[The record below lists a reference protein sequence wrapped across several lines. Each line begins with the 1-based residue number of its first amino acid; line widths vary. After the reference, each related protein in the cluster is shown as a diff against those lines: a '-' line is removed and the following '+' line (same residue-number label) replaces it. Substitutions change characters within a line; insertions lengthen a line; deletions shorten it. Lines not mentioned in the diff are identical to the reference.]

1 MPTLRCQTCGGEI
14 AESLLACPACGTLVH
29 AATLKQLAEVA
40 AEARAAGD
48 TTGALAAWR
57 QALELLPGGT
67 RQREVVAATI
77 DSLGRELDQPSAVT
91 GPAPQSGSRSRVAT
105 GAAGLGAIGLLL
117 SKLKLVLLGLTKLGT
132 LASMLLAF
140 SVYWT
145 LWGWRFAL
153 GFVASIYIHE
163 MGHVAALSRLGI
175 KATAPM
181 FIPGIGA
188 VVRLKQYPVTPRED
202 ARVGLAGPIWGLV
215 AAAAAYAIFRA
226 TDSQTWGAIAQV
238 GAWINLFNLLPVW
251 QLDGAR
257 GFRALSRA
265 ERWGVVAIVAAM
277 WLATREGLLVLL
289 FLTAGY
295 AALRGQA
302 QAEGDRR
309 AAFEFGA
316 LVVVL
321 SLMTRIPVRTI

>member
-1 MPTLRCQTCGGEI
+1 
-14 AESLLACPACGTLVH
+14 VH
-29 AATLKQLAEVA
+29 AETLKRLASDA
-40 AEARAAGD
+40 ATARAAGD
-48 TTGALAAWR
+48 VTAALTAWR
-57 QALELLPGGT
+57 EALELLPPGT
-67 RQREVVAATI
+67 RQREVVLATI
-77 DSLGRELDQPSAVT
+77 ESLSREMDQAGSTASASAPGTGRSKIA
-91 GPAPQSGSRSRVAT
+91 SR
-105 GAAGLGAIGLLL
+105 AAGIGALGLLL

-153 GFVASIYIHE
+153 GFIASIYVHE

-175 KATAPM
+175 KATPPM

-202 ARVGLAGPIWGLV
+202 ARVGLAGPIWGL
-215 AAAAAYAIFRA
+215 AAAALAYAAFR
-226 TDSQTWGAIAQV
+226 TTGSQTWGAIAQV

-257 GFRALSRA
+257 GFRALARP
-265 ERWGVVAIVAAM
+265 ERWAVVAIVAAM
-277 WLATREGLLVLL
+277 WLVTREGLLVLL
-289 FLTAGY
+289 FLTAGF
-295 AALRGQA
+295 AALRGA
-302 QAEGDRR
+302 APAEGDRR
-309 AAFEFGA
+309 AVLEFGT
-316 LVVVL
+316 LVAIL

>member
-1 MPTLRCQTCGGEI
+1 M
-14 AESLLACPACGTLVH
+14 H
-29 AATLKQLAEVA
+29 AAALKQLAEEA
-40 AEARAAGD
+40 AQARAAGD
-48 TTGALAAWR
+48 VSTALAAWR
-57 QALELLPGGT
+57 KALDLLPPGT
-67 RQREVVAATI
+67 RQREVIAATI
-77 DSLGRELDQPSAVT
+77 DSLGRELDQSGAT
-91 GPAPQSGSRSRVAT
+91 AATSPQRKSGSKVAT
-105 GAAGLGAIGLLL
+105 GAAGIGALGLVL

-132 LASMLLAF
+132 LASMLLSF
-140 SVYWT
+140 SIYWG

-153 GFVASIYIHE
+153 GFVASIYVHE
-163 MGHVAALSRLGI
+163 MGHVAALTRLGI

-202 ARVGLAGPIWGLV
+202 ARVGLAGPIWGLA
-215 AAAAAYAIFRA
+215 AAAAAYAVFRV
-226 TDSQTWGAIAQV
+226 TGSQTWGAIAQV

-257 GFRALSRA
+257 GFRALARA
-265 ERWGVVAIVAAM
+265 ERWGIVAIIAAM
-277 WLATREGLLVLL
+277 WIATHEGLLVLL

-295 AALRGQA
+295 AAWRGQA
-302 QAEGDRR
+302 PEAGDRR

>member
-1 MPTLRCQTCGGEI
+1 
-14 AESLLACPACGTLVH
+14 VH
-29 AATLKQLAEVA
+29 ADILKRLAADATT
-40 AEARAAGD
+40 ARAAGD
-48 TTGALAAWR
+48 VTAALTAWR
-57 QALELLPGGT
+57 EAIELLPPGT
-67 RQREVVAATI
+67 RQREVVLATI
-77 DSLGRELDQPSAVT
+77 ESLSRELDQAGSSAGASPPGT
-91 GPAPQSGSRSRVAT
+91 GRSKLASR
-105 GAAGLGAIGLLL
+105 AAGIGALGLLL

-153 GFVASIYIHE
+153 GFIASIYVHE

-175 KATAPM
+175 KATPPM

-188 VVRLKQYPVTPRED
+188 VVRMKQYPVTPRED
-202 ARVGLAGPIWGLV
+202 ARVGLAGPIWGL
-215 AAAAAYAIFRA
+215 AAAALAYAAFLA
-226 TDSQTWGAIAQV
+226 TGSQTWGAIAQV

-257 GFRALSRA
+257 GFRALARP
-265 ERWGVVAIVAAM
+265 ERWAVVAIVAAM
-277 WLATREGLLVLL
+277 WFVTREGLLVLL

-295 AALRGQA
+295 AALRGA
-302 QAEGDRR
+302 APAEGDHR
-309 AAFEFGA
+309 AVLEFGT
-316 LVVVL
+316 LVAIL

>member
-1 MPTLRCQTCGGEI
+1 M
-14 AESLLACPACGTLVH
+14 LACPACGALVH
-29 AATLKQLAEVA
+29 SATLKRLADEA
-40 AEARAAGD
+40 TQARAAGD
-48 TTGALAAWR
+48 VTAALAAWR
-57 QALELLPGGT
+57 QVLELLPPGT
-67 RQREVVAATI
+67 RQEDVVLATI
-77 DSLGRELDQPSAVT
+77 ESLSREIDLADSSARASAPGTGRSKIA
-91 GPAPQSGSRSRVAT
+91 SR
-105 GAAGLGAIGLLL
+105 AAGIGALGLLL

-153 GFVASIYIHE
+153 GFIASIYVHE

-175 KATAPM
+175 KATPPM

-202 ARVGLAGPIWGLV
+202 ARVGLAGPIWGL
-215 AAAAAYAIFRA
+215 AAAALAYAAFQA
-226 TDSQTWGAIAQV
+226 TGSQTWGAIAQV

-257 GFRALSRA
+257 GFRALARP
-265 ERWGVVAIVAAM
+265 ERWAVVAIVAAM
-277 WLATREGLLVLL
+277 WLVTREGLLVLL
-289 FLTAGY
+289 FLTAGF
-295 AALRGQA
+295 AALRGA
-302 QAEGDRR
+302 APAEGDRR
-309 AAFEFGA
+309 ALLEFGT
-316 LVVVL
+316 LVAIL

>member
-1 MPTLRCQTCGGEI
+1 M
-14 AESLLACPACGTLVH
+14 H
-29 AATLKQLAEVA
+29 AATLKSLA
-40 AEARAAGD
+40 AEATQERAVGNLTA
-48 TTGALAAWR
+48 ALAAWR
-57 QALELLPGGT
+57 EALDLLPPGT
-67 RQREVVAATI
+67 RQRDVVAATI
-77 DSLGRELDQPSAVT
+77 EALGRELEESGGGTAHPS
-91 GPAPQSGSRSRVAT
+91 PQDKGRSKVAA
-105 GAAGLGAIGLLL
+105 GAAGVGALGLLL
-117 SKLKLVLLGLTKLGT
+117 SKLKFVLLGLTKLST

-153 GFVASIYIHE
+153 GFVASIYVHE
-163 MGHVAALSRLGI
+163 MGHVAALTKLGI

-202 ARVGLAGPIWGLV
+202 ARVGLAGPIWGLA
-215 AAAAAYAIFRA
+215 AAAAAYAVFRV
-226 TDSQTWGAIAQV
+226 TGSQTWGAIARV

-257 GFRALSRA
+257 GFRALARA
-265 ERWGVVAIVAAM
+265 ERWGIVAIVGAM
-277 WLATREGLLVLL
+277 WLATHEGLLVLL
-289 FLTAGY
+289 FLTSGY
-295 AALRGQA
+295 AAWRGESP
-302 QAEGDRR
+302 AEGDRR

-321 SLMTRIPVRTI
+321 SIMTKIAVRTI